1 MDRASLIT
9 VSILLPIGSSLV
21 MSNPVISN
29 AGWIYRAESNEECTG
44 FRQERMSQCLLRD
57 LIPNK
62 ITGPCVEVNTQG
74 SCNNGERSVL
84 AMNDKCLTTK
94 CVKNEDDTKC
104 YGGTLPFKG
113 ECYDLNKEIGCDIAT
128 QEVDLYAK
136 THKYRLLVDFFG
148 EGVSCGCNNEYGFVP
163 HNGDCHS
170 DGSLSVCENP
180 HQQLVWWVLID
191 ILWQTDAITKQSKP
205 SITSINLTNSICE
218 FYFVFSGVDRLDPQ
232 FVWTTSVRL
241 VSKML
246 TMRGSRNPN
255 VYSNLS
261 VTGHMMWRRKGC
273 FQNNDKECFKCK
285 PFDEKVKTCNRGLVL
300 RNNTIFCDSGFR
312 LNSVLGTECSLDSTG
327 RCLDV
332 ARPPTQIPRSPR
344 ENLCRKYPHEDIC
357 KSWRGRGRELDI
369 DEDDV
374 TTTTPVELN
383 LSL

>member
-9 VSILLPIGSSLV
+9 VSVLLPIGSSLV

-62 ITGPCVEVNTQG
+62 ITGPCVEVNSQG

-113 ECYDLNKEIGCDIAT
+113 ECYNLDKEIGCDIAT

-180 HQQLVWWVLID
+180 HQQLVWCR
-191 ILWQTDAITKQSKP
+191 QTGS
-205 SITSINLTNSICE
+205 SICIDN
-218 FYFVFSGVDRLDPQ
+218 FCPLGQ
-232 FVWTTSVRL
+232 
-241 VSKML
+241 
-246 TMRGSRNPN
+246 
-255 VYSNLS
+255 
-261 VTGHMMWRRKGC
+261 MMWRREGC
-273 FQNNDKECFKCK
+273 FQNNDQECFECK

-357 KSWRGRGRELDI
+357 KSWRGRGREIDI
-369 DEDDV
+369 EEDDV